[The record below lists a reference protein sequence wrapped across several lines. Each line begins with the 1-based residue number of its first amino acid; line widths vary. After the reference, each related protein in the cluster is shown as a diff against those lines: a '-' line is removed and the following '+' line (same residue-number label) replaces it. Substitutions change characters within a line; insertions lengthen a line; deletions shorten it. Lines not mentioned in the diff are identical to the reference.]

1 MKVAHSPTSRT
12 FAAADGAGRS
22 ALSRSRAY
30 GVNFT
35 VMTSPSRMT

>member
-1 MKVAHSPTSRT
+1 MPR
-12 FAAADGAGRS
+12 AAPGDEDR
-22 ALSRSRAY
+22 ALFGH